1 MGSEPDGA
9 VANGPKRKKS
19 HALLLVLVLV
29 GAALAFSRLAL
40 ADGDGPGDPPAPSA
54 ATPTPLTLAAN
65 ARFLAPSGDDDGK
78 GSRSDPWRTLAAA
91 LPRLEAGQTLYL
103 REGRYRGPQEA
114 RLAPG
119 RANARIEVRSY
130 PGERAVVRGL
140 TRFEDP
146 DYWTIS
152 ELEFTWSGGDFDD
165 HMVKVSGGTGWVL
178 DGVRIHGSRSRAGLL
193 IAASPAAGPP
203 HDYTL
208 RNSSVYESRR
218 ASNLY
223 LNPGLSSTNGL
234 IEHNIFFGSPTE
246 NVKIGYGGTCSD
258 QGNPLFGAADITF
271 RFNTLYDGWQPLT
284 IAEPARGISVYRNII
299 GRSTRGALLRLDGQ
313 CGKLRQPLEV
323 RDNLG
328 FEATKWCE
336 EFASPLTCDDLAGP
350 VTFPRD
356 PAFATRGPDGFRPSD
371 PVAQAFGRY
380 AEGP

>member
-1 MGSEPDGA
+1 MTE
-9 VANGPKRKKS
+9 PKRKRS
-19 HALLLVLVLV
+19 LALLLLLALVGGALVL
-29 GAALAFSRLAL
+29 ARFAL
-40 ADGDGPGDPPAPSA
+40 ADGTVPEEAPAPAQKS
-54 ATPTPLTLAAN
+54 PTPLAPAGD
-65 ARFLAPSGDDDGK
+65 ARFVAPSGDDDAA
-78 GSRSDPWRTLAAA
+78 GSRSAPWRTLAAA
-91 LPRLEAGQTLYL
+91 LPRLKAGQTLYL
-103 REGRYRGPQEA
+103 REGRYRGPQDA

-119 RANARIEVRSY
+119 RAGARIEVRSY

-146 DYWTIS
+146 DFWTIS
-152 ELEFTWSGGDFDD
+152 DLEFTWSGGDFDD

-178 DGVRIHGSRSRAGLL
+178 DGLRIHGSRSRAGLL
-193 IAASPAAGPP
+193 IAASPTAGPP

-223 LNPGLSSTNGL
+223 LNPGLAATNGL

-271 RFNTLYDGWQPLT
+271 RYNTLYDGWQPLT

-299 GRSTRGALLRLDGQ
+299 GHSTRGALLRLDGQ

-328 FEATKWCE
+328 FDATTWCE
-336 EFASPLTCDDLAGP
+336 EFASPLKCDDLAGP

-356 PAFATRGPDGFRPSD
+356 PAFDTRGPDGFRPSD
-371 PVAQAFGRY
+371 PVARAFGRY
-380 AEGP
+380 AEEQ